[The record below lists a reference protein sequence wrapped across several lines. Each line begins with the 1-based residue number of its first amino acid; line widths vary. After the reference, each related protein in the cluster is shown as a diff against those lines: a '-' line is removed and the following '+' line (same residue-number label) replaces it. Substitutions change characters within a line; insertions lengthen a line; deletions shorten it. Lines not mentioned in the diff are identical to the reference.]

1 MNLKPYLA
9 AAAMAAGL
17 VTSVQANAGVA
28 IGGSIGAS
36 RVNGSDF
43 DGNDT
48 AFKGFVGGYSNIV
61 GVEAQYID
69 FGDLGGIRNPSATAW
84 APALIVGVPVGVV
97 SIYGKAGQ
105 AFYKIEHG
113 NTLTGADIEDDK
125 TFYGVGV
132 RGGSETGL
140 GFRVEYERFKLED
153 ADVDLVSA
161 GLEFRF

>member
-9 AAAMAAGL
+9 AAVIAAGL
-17 VTSVQANAGVA
+17 GTSLQASAGIAV
-28 IGGSIGAS
+28 GGSIGAS

-48 AFKGFVGGYSNIV
+48 AFKGFIGGYAPIV

-97 SIYGKAGQ
+97 SIYGKVGQ
-105 AFYKIEHG
+105 AFYTID
-113 NTLTGADIEDDK
+113 NATITGQDIENDK

-132 RGGSETGL
+132 RGGAETGL
-140 GFRVEYERFKLED
+140 GFRVEYERFEIEN